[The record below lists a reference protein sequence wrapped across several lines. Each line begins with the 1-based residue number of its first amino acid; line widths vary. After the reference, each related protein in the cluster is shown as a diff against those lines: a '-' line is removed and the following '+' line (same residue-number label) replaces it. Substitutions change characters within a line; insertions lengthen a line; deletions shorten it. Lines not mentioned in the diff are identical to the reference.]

1 MTNYFQVKSMQNLLV
16 RKYFYLWLAEFWT
29 VLIAFLCLTSFKKLP
44 SIGVKSA
51 DKYVHFT
58 FYFVF
63 TILWFLYFNNKP
75 SNSNKSSKALVL
87 KVFLASFFYGVFI
100 EIAQSLFTTTRKG
113 DLLDVIANTTGAL
126 GAVFILVLWG
136 HYFTKKDIQIK

>member
-1 MTNYFQVKSMQNLLV
+1 MQNLLV

-63 TILWFLYFNNKP
+63 TILWFLYFNNKKL
-75 SNSNKSSKALVL
+75 NSNDSSKALVT
-87 KVFLASFFYGVFI
+87 KVFFVAVLYGIGI

-113 DLLDVIANTTGAL
+113 DVLDVIANTSGGL
-126 GAVFILVLWG
+126 IAVFLVVVWSRF
-136 HYFTKKDIQIK
+136 YKKKDNQIK

>member
-1 MTNYFQVKSMQNLLV
+1 MTNYFQAKSMQNLLV

-75 SNSNKSSKALVL
+75 LNSNKSSIALVT
-87 KVFLASFFYGVFI
+87 KVFFVAVLYGIGI

-113 DLLDVIANTTGAL
+113 DVLDVIANTSGAL

-136 HYFTKKDIQIK
+136 HYFIKKDIQIK